1 MLLSPHHFAAAGEE
15 NRLNSLRG
23 KNVVIVHPA
32 WHSCGTSAVVA
43 GQARVYGNLGAK
55 VTAVAMCVDLDYGLN
70 RIKAETLFQDATD
83 DIVANNRYFV
93 GVPKKGLAT
102 FDFARNVL
110 WPLARGNHPVTMTG
124 LAERSD
130 LPDELRDER
139 IDIVHCNHFF
149 CMPLAERIAAGQ
161 CPIFLETHDV
171 QARQYVLRNKGGWFL
186 PPYPAFEEL
195 LSREL
200 SWLERA
206 DMLIHLNSEEY
217 KFFRNRLPHKRHE
230 LIYPAIKDISIDHT
244 GDKGAIIAGANYPN
258 VQSIQWL
265 LSEVYPLASRPSILI
280 AGGVKD
286 DFQLRLPA
294 LFNANKDLFAGH
306 VTDLQSVY
314 NKAKYIILPTVSGN
328 GLSIKSVEALASG
341 LPIVATTHAFRGMNF
356 DVARCKN
363 IFIANSPEEFAAQ
376 IDLQAARGPTSIDQR
391 RNSDTRAV
399 YLDRFSD
406 RSLAASLAALIS

>member
-1 MLLSPHHFAAAGEE
+1 MLKSLYQFRTEVEAT
-15 NRLNSLRG
+15 RVNSLRG

-43 GQARVYGNLGAK
+43 GQARVYRNLGAK
-55 VTAVAMCVDLDYGLN
+55 VTTVAMCVDLDYGLN
-70 RIKAETLFQDATD
+70 RIKAEALFQDATP
-83 DIVANNRYFV
+83 DIVADKRYFV

-102 FDFARNVL
+102 FDFFRGVL
-110 WPLARGNHPVTMTG
+110 WPLARGNHPITMTG
-124 LAERSD
+124 LAQRSD
-130 LPDELRDER
+130 LPPDLRGEK

-149 CMPLAERIAAGQ
+149 CMPLAERIAAGR

-171 QARQYVLRNKGGWFL
+171 QARQYVLRNKGSWFL

-206 DMLIHLNSEEY
+206 DLLIHLNSEEY
-217 KFFRNRLPHKRHE
+217 NFFRDRLPNMRHE
-230 LIYPAIKDISIDHT
+230 LIYPAIKDVSIDRV
-244 GDKGAIIAGANYPN
+244 GDEGVVIAGANYPN

-265 LSEVYPLASRPSILI
+265 LAEVYSLAKSPPILI

-286 DFQLRLPA
+286 DFQLRAPA
-294 LFNANKDLFAGH
+294 LYGANRSLFTGH
-306 VTDLQSVY
+306 VTDLQEIY
-314 NKAKYIILPTVSGN
+314 NRAKYIILPTVSGN

-356 DVARCKN
+356 DIALCKN
-363 IFIANSPEEFAAQ
+363 IFIADSPEAFAAQ
-376 IDLQAARGPTSIDQR
+376 IELQAAREPTSAEQR

-399 YLDRFSD
+399 YLAKFSD
-406 RSLAASLAALIS
+406 QSLAVGLAALLS